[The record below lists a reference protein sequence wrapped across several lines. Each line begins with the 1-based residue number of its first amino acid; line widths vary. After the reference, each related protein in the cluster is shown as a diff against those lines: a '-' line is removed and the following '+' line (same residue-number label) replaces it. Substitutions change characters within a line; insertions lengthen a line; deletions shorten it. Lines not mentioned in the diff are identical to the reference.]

1 MSGHSAYHKPL
12 FNLTISVGRNAPGS
26 GICKTQFFGY
36 ALILLLGFVSNPL
49 QAQKKSG
56 SSIIGL
62 VVDTASAPL
71 PMVQIYN
78 RNGAKMGQTRLDGN
92 FNLRLEPG
100 AYNLIFSHPNYH
112 SVEIALLVKQDQ
124 NDTLNIRLAHQTE
137 KIGAVEIHRDYKD
150 PGPEYMRKTIEK
162 RDYWHDQI
170 PNQSATLYI
179 KAFQLNANKNRAKA
193 VKKLPP
199 TSDPSSI
206 SSSTVPEKAKSSND
220 FLIDSAPQ
228 AKAFVEIVMQRDATT
243 DGKIKEIRDGVTKI
257 GARDNLVGLYYLT
270 TTDGDFNLYQNL
282 IKAPALSS
290 MPVMSPLSNSA
301 ILAYRFRY
309 LGSYQDSTYGRI
321 LRIGVNSRQT
331 ANATFSGELHIV
343 DSTFWVYKSFL
354 KFPKHLMGEYDEMQI
369 NQYYKLDSTQHLLID
384 SQRFNYTT
392 KMGPTVAKATTFVNY
407 KDIKIN
413 PTFPKNHFGLEISK
427 TTQEAYERDSSYWEK
442 QRSEPLNENEINFI
456 NRADSIKRVQTSD
469 KYLDSIEASINKVTW
484 RSIILEGQG
493 YKDRKKGIEMQF
505 APLWTVYI
513 PYLPAGPR
521 VNFNSAIRKTLQ
533 NKQEFDFNQNF
544 SYGVNNEDFQGT
556 ASFGHMYNPIKRAR
570 YSFAAGKQF
579 GFINPNAAF
588 IDFFRRDNLFVEKSI
603 LGAHQQELVNGL
615 YLRVQGRLAHRSSIE
630 NFNFS
635 STGDSLFENNVPL
648 KFASSSTFHNEI
660 ALSYTPFQRYIME
673 PKQKIVL
680 GSNWPTFSIVY
691 KQAIPG
697 ILGSKIDFKYL
708 EYRMEQ
714 EISLGL
720 SGKSTIIANS
730 GSFLSSRNVSVMDYR
745 YQRRGDANLFAAPL
759 YNFQQLDSTFT
770 TFNRFVELHYLHEFN
785 GSIVNKIPFLK
796 ILKITER
803 AGANFLYAP
812 ERRNMFYYEAFVG
825 VDKAFRFIS
834 DRYKIGIY
842 FTAGYSNIFEKPR
855 FGFKINFQGYDRYNN
870 VWR

>member
-1 MSGHSAYHKPL
+1 MI
-12 FNLTISVGRNAPGS
+12 FGRSTYPIPTG
-26 GICKTQFFGY
+26 KQ
-36 ALILLLGFVSNPL
+36 LILALLLLFLSFATNPL

-56 SSIIGL
+56 STIIGL

-71 PMVQIYN
+71 PMVQIFN
-78 RNGAKMGQTRLDGN
+78 REGAKMGQTRLDGN
-92 FNLRLEPG
+92 FSLRLEPG
-100 AYNLIFSHPNYH
+100 VYDLIFSHPNYH

-124 NDTLNIRLAHQTE
+124 NDTLNIRLSHQTE
-137 KIGAVEIHRDYKD
+137 KIGVVEIHREYKD

-162 RDYWHDQI
+162 RDYWHNQI

-179 KAFQLNANKNRAKA
+179 KAFQLNSNKKKVKA
-193 VKKLPP
+193 VKKLPA

-220 FLIDSAPQ
+220 FLIDSAPK

-257 GARDNLVGLYYLT
+257 GSRDNLVGLYYLT

-331 ANATFSGELHIV
+331 ANATFTGELHIV

-369 NQYYKLDSTQHLLID
+369 NQYYKLDSSQHLLVD
-384 SQRFNYTT
+384 SQRFNYVT
-392 KMGPTVAKATTFVNY
+392 KLEASTDNATTYVQY
-407 KDIKIN
+407 KAITVN

-427 TTQEAYERDSSYWEK
+427 TTQEAYERDSSYWGK
-442 QRSEPLNENEINFI
+442 QRAQPLNNNEISFI
-456 NRADSIKRVQTSD
+456 NRTDSIKRVQTSD
-469 KYLDSIEASINKVTW
+469 KYLDSIEDKINTITF
-484 RSIILEGQG
+484 RSLVIEGQG
-493 YKDRKKGIEMQF
+493 YKKRKKGLEIGL
-505 APLWTVYI
+505 APLWTAYN
-513 PYLPAGPR
+513 PLWAGGPR
-521 VNFNSAIRKTLQ
+521 LGLFCSIKKTLK
-533 NKQEFDFNQNF
+533 NKQELEFNENL
-544 SYGVNNEDFQGT
+544 SYGVNNNDLQGT
-556 ASFGHMYNPIKRAR
+556 VYFGHLYNPIKRKKYTLAV
-570 YSFAAGKQF
+570 GKQF
-579 GFINPNAAF
+579 GFINPNAAYG
-588 IDFFRRDNLFVEKSI
+588 DVFRRDNVFVEKSV
-603 LGAHQQELVNGL
+603 AVSHRQELVNGL
-615 YLRVQGRLAHRSSIE
+615 YLRVQGRLALRSSIE
-630 NFNFS
+630 NFTFS
-635 STGDSLFENNVPL
+635 AFGDDLFENNVPL
-648 KFASSSTFHNEI
+648 KFENSTTFHNEI
-660 ALSYTPFQRYIME
+660 GLSYTPYQRYIME
-673 PKQKIVL
+673 PRQKIIL
-680 GSNWPTFSIVY
+680 GSNWPTFSVNY
-691 KQAIPG
+691 RQAIPG
-697 ILGSKIDFKYL
+697 IVGSKIDFKYL
-708 EYRMEQ
+708 EYRIEQ
-714 EISLGL
+714 EIPLGL

-730 GSFLSSRNVSVMDYR
+730 GAFLSQNNVSVMDYR
-745 YQRRGDANLFAAPL
+745 YQRRGDPKLFTLPL
-759 YNFQQLDSTFT
+759 YNFQQLDSTFK

-796 ILKITER
+796 ILKLTER

-812 ERRNMFYYEAFVG
+812 ERRNMFYYEGFVG
-825 VDKAFRFIS
+825 IDKAIRIG
-834 DRYKIGIY
+834 RERWKIGYY

-855 FGFKINFQGYDRYNN
+855 FGFKINIQGYDRYNN

>member
-1 MSGHSAYHKPL
+1 M
-12 FNLTISVGRNAPGS
+12 FGRSTYPIPTG
-26 GICKTQFFGY
+26 KQ
-36 ALILLLGFVSNPL
+36 LLLVLLLLFLSFATNPL

-56 SSIIGL
+56 STIIGL

-78 RNGAKMGQTRLDGN
+78 RSGAKMGQTRLDGN
-92 FNLRLEPG
+92 FSLLLEPG
-100 AYNLIFSHPNYH
+100 AYNLIFSHPNFH

-124 NDTLNIRLAHQTE
+124 NDTLNIRLSHQTE
-137 KIGAVEIHRDYKD
+137 KIGAVEIHRDYRD

-162 RDYWHDQI
+162 RDYWHNQI

-179 KAFQLNANKNRAKA
+179 KAFQLNANKNRVKA
-193 VKKLPP
+193 VKKLPA

-369 NQYYKLDSTQHLLID
+369 NQYYKLDSAHHLLID

-392 KMGPTVAKATTFVNY
+392 KMGPTTAKATTFVNY
-407 KDIKIN
+407 KDIKVN
-413 PTFPKNHFGLEISK
+413 PIFPKNHFGLEISK

-442 QRSEPLNENEINFI
+442 QRTQPLNENEVNFI

-469 KYLDSIEASINKVTW
+469 KYLDSIEARINKVTW
-484 RSIILEGQG
+484 KSLLLEGQG

-513 PYLPAGPR
+513 PYLPGGPR
-521 VNFNSAIRKTLQ
+521 FTFNSAIRKTLK

-544 SYGVNNEDFQGT
+544 SYGVNNNDLQGT

-570 YSFAAGKQF
+570 YFFTVGKQF

-588 IDFFRRDNLFVEKSI
+588 LDVFRRDNLFVEKSI
-603 LGAHQQELVNGL
+603 LAAHRQELVNGL
-615 YLRVQGRLAHRSSIE
+615 YLRVQGRLAQRSSME
-630 NFNFS
+630 NFTFS
-635 STGDSLFENNVPL
+635 PAGDSLFENNVPL
-648 KFASSSTFHNEI
+648 KFSSSSTFYNEI
-660 ALSYTPFQRYIME
+660 GLSYTPFQRYILE
-673 PKQKIVL
+673 PKEKIVL

-697 ILGSKIDFKYL
+697 ILGSKIDFQFL

-714 EISLGL
+714 EIPLGL

-730 GSFLSSRNVSVMDYR
+730 GAFLSHKNVSVMDYR
-745 YQRRGDANLFAAPL
+745 YQRRGDPNIFTQPL
-759 YNFQQLDSTFT
+759 YNFQQLDSTFK
-770 TFNRFVELHYLHEFN
+770 TFNRFFELHYLHEFN

-825 VDKAFRFIS
+825 IDKAFRILN
-834 DRYKIGIY
+834 DRYKVGYY

>member
-1 MSGHSAYHKPL
+1 M
-12 FNLTISVGRNAPGS
+12 FGRSTYPIPTG
-26 GICKTQFFGY
+26 KQ
-36 ALILLLGFVSNPL
+36 LLLALLLLFLSFANNPL

-56 SSIIGL
+56 STIIGL

-71 PMVQIYN
+71 PTVQIFN
-78 RNGAKMGQTRLDGN
+78 RTGAKMGQTRLDGN
-92 FNLRLEPG
+92 FSLRLEPG
-100 AYNLIFSHPNYH
+100 AYKLIFSHPNYH
-112 SVEIALLVKQDQ
+112 SVEIPLIVKLNQ
-124 NDTLNIRLAHQTE
+124 NDTLYIRLSHQTE

-162 RDYWHDQI
+162 RDYWHNQI

-179 KAFQLNANKNRAKA
+179 KAFQLNSNKKKVTA
-193 VKKLPP
+193 VKKLPAE
-199 TSDPSSI
+199 SDPSSI

-331 ANATFSGELHIV
+331 ANATFTGELHIV

-354 KFPKHLMGEYDEMQI
+354 KFPKHLMGEYDEMQV
-369 NQYYKLDSTQHLLID
+369 NQYYKLDSAQHLLID
-384 SQRFNYTT
+384 SQRFNYVT
-392 KMGPTVAKATTFVNY
+392 KMGPTTAKATTFVNY
-407 KDIKIN
+407 KDIKVN
-413 PTFPKNHFGLEISK
+413 PIFPKNYFGLEISR
-427 TTQEAYERDSSYWEK
+427 TNQEAYERDSSYWES
-442 QRSEPLNENEINFI
+442 QRTQPLNDNEVKFI

-469 KYLDSIEASINKVTW
+469 KYLDSIEDKINTITF
-484 RSIILEGQG
+484 RSLVIEGQG
-493 YKDRKKGIEMQF
+493 YKKRKKGLEIGL
-505 APLWTVYI
+505 APLWTAYN
-513 PYLPAGPR
+513 PLWAGGPR
-521 VNFNSAIRKTLQ
+521 LGLFCSIKKTLK
-533 NKQEFDFNQNF
+533 NKQELDFNENL
-544 SYGVNNEDFQGT
+544 SYGVNNNDLQGT
-556 ASFGHMYNPIKRAR
+556 VYFGHLYNPIKRKKYTLAV
-570 YSFAAGKQF
+570 GKQF
-579 GFINPNAAF
+579 GFINPNAAYG
-588 IDFFRRDNLFVEKSI
+588 DVFRRDNVFVEKSV
-603 LGAHQQELVNGL
+603 AVSHRQELVNGL
-615 YLRVQGRLAHRSSIE
+615 YLRVQGRLALRSSIE
-630 NFNFS
+630 NFTFS
-635 STGDSLFENNVPL
+635 AFGDDLFENNVPL
-648 KFASSSTFHNEI
+648 KFENSTTFHNEI
-660 ALSYTPFQRYIME
+660 GLSYTPYQRYIME
-673 PKQKIVL
+673 PRQKIIL
-680 GSNWPTFSIVY
+680 GSNWPTFSVNY
-691 KQAIPG
+691 RQAIPG
-697 ILGSKIDFKYL
+697 IVGSKIDFKYL
-708 EYRMEQ
+708 EYRIEQ
-714 EISLGL
+714 EIPLGL

-730 GSFLSSRNVSVMDYR
+730 GAFLSQNNVSVMDYR
-745 YQRRGDANLFAAPL
+745 YQRRGDRIFLTQPL
-759 YNFQQLDSTFT
+759 YNFQQLDSTFK

-796 ILKITER
+796 ILKLTER

-812 ERRNMFYYEAFVG
+812 ERRNMFYYEGFVG
-825 VDKAFRFIS
+825 IDKAIRIG
-834 DRYKIGIY
+834 RERWKIGYY

-855 FGFKINFQGYDRYNN
+855 FGFKINIQGYDRYNN

>member
-1 MSGHSAYHKPL
+1 MLRKKSLLHLL
-12 FNLTISVGRNAPGS
+12 FILFI
-26 GICKTQFFGY
+26 GIQFTQ
-36 ALILLLGFVSNPL
+36 L
-49 QAQKKSG
+49 QAQKKNG
-56 SSIIGL
+56 SNIIGL
-62 VVDTASAPL
+62 VVDTASAPV
-71 PMVQIYN
+71 PMVQIFN
-78 RNGAKMGQTRLDGN
+78 RTGAKMGQTRLDGN
-92 FNLRLEPG
+92 FVLRLEPG
-100 AYNLIFSHPNYH
+100 SYNLIFSHPNYH
-112 SVEIALLVKQDQ
+112 SVEIPLIVKLNQ
-124 NDTLNIRLAHQTE
+124 NDTLNIRLSHQTE
-137 KIGAVEIHRDYKD
+137 KIGAVEIHKEYKD

-162 RDYWHDQI
+162 RDYWHNQI

-179 KAFQLNANKNRAKA
+179 KAFQLNSS
-193 VKKLPP
+193 VKKVKSVKTLPAE
-199 TSDPSSI
+199 SDPSSL
-206 SSSTVPEKAKSSND
+206 SSSTIPEKAKTTTQL
-220 FLIDSAPQ
+220 LIDTTPQ

-243 DGKIKEIRDGVTKI
+243 DGKIKEVRDGVTKI

-301 ILAYRFRY
+301 LLAYRFRY

-331 ANATFSGELHIV
+331 ANATFTGELHIV
-343 DSTFWVYKSFL
+343 DSAFWVYKSYL

-369 NQYYKLDSTQHLLID
+369 NQYYKLDSAQHLLID
-384 SQRFNYTT
+384 SQRFNYIT
-392 KMGPTVAKATTFVNY
+392 KMGSTTAKATTYVNY
-407 KDIKIN
+407 KDIKVN
-413 PTFPKNHFGLEISK
+413 PTFPKNHFGLELSK
-427 TTQEAYERDSSYWEK
+427 TTQEAYERDSSYWK
-442 QRSEPLNENEINFI
+442 SQRTQPLNDNEVKFI
-456 NRADSIKRVQTSD
+456 NRSDSIRRVQTSD
-469 KYLDSIEASINKVTW
+469 KYLDSVEAVINKITF
-484 RSIILEGQG
+484 RSLVLMGQA
-493 YKDRKKGIEMQF
+493 YQNRKKGLEMQF

-513 PYLPAGPR
+513 PYMPGGPR
-521 VNFNSAIRKTLQ
+521 ITFNSAIRKTLT

-544 SYGVNNEDFQGT
+544 SYGINNNDFQGT

-570 YSFAAGKQF
+570 YSFAVGKQF
-579 GFINPNAAF
+579 GLVNPNAAF
-588 IDFFRRDNLFVEKSI
+588 LDVFRRDNLYVEKSI
-603 LGAHQQELVNGL
+603 LAAHRQELVNGL
-615 YLRVQGRLAHRSSIE
+615 YLRVQGRLAYRSSIE

-635 STGDSLFENNVPL
+635 PTGDSLFENNVPL
-648 KFASSSTFHNEI
+648 KFPSSSTFHNEI
-660 ALSYTPFQRYIME
+660 GLSYTPFQRYILE

-680 GSNWPTFSIVY
+680 GSNWPTFSVVY

-697 ILGSKIDFKYL
+697 IMGSKIDFRYL
-708 EYRMEQ
+708 EYRIEQ
-714 EISLGL
+714 EIPLGL

-730 GSFLSSRNVSVMDYR
+730 GSFLSHKNVSVMDYR
-745 YQRRGDANLFAAPL
+745 YHRRGDQNIFTLPL
-759 YNFQQLDSTFT
+759 YNFQQLDTSFR

-825 VDKAFRFIS
+825 VDKAFRIFR
-834 DRYKIGIY
+834 DRYKIGYY

-855 FGFKINFQGYDRYNN
+855 FGFKINIQGYDRYNN